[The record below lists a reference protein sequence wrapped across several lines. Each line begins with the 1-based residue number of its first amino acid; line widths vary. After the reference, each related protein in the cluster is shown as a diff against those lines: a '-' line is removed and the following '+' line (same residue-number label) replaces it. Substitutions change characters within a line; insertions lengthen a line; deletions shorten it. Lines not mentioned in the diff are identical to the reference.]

1 MLDVE
6 LFTSAPPPR
15 RIASLNELRWNNA
28 YYRLAQG
35 L

>member
-1 MLDVE
+1 MAGVE
-6 LFTSAPPPR
+6 LALIDAQTTTRGFAR
-15 RIASLNELRWNNA
+15 ELRWNNA